1 MIMLTFLLAHLC
13 RVYGEKHEK
22 NECATSHPFRGC
34 FRKVAT
40 NRATLCVFVI
50 FLGGGMFHT
59 MNGVCFSMKWLLRG
73 SETVTS
79 QKLIFLS

>member
-40 NRATLCVFVI
+40 NRLTEDV
-50 FLGGGMFHT
+50 
-59 MNGVCFSMKWLLRG
+59 
-73 SETVTS
+73 
-79 QKLIFLS
+79 